1 MKVPKYVAWRPEAIR
16 VMGRNFVVTFLP
28 PHPMGDVALGLC
40 NNAELTIDIQEG
52 QHPIEEADTLI
63 HEVLHAI
70 WFVMSASMGGADEEV
85 IVRRMST
92 GLIGVF
98 MDNPNFLRYL
108 IEIQKEANQ
117 IN

>member
-1 MKVPKYVAWRPEAIR
+1 MKVPKYVIARPSIIR
-16 VMGRNFVVTFLP
+16 VMGRNFYISYVP
-28 PHPMGDVALGLC
+28 PHPMGDGSLGQC
-40 NNAELTIDIQEG
+40 NNGDMTIDIAEG

-92 GLIGVF
+92 GLIGVY
-98 MDNPNFLRYL
+98 MDNPNFLTYL
-108 IEIQKEANQ
+108 LEVQKEVN
-117 IN
+117 